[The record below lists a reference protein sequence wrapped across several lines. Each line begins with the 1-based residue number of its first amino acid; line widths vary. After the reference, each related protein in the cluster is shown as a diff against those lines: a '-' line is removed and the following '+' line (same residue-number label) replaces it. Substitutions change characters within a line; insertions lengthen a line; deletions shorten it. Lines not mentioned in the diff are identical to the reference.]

1 MLITKVKPSEINNT
15 TDLIES
21 FECNA
26 MGFLT
31 RDDLSSP
38 WMTYLLRPVSKSFR
52 MDYYSRNLKLISDII
67 RLSAISCNIA
77 VITFIEL
84 FLYQFSRL
92 NRVKLYKFVIGVAIL
107 RTFQPMRFQL
117 KAAVSWLDVVHNT
130 RTQTSSKACQGL
142 TCLFCVAWFLCVVVW
157 DVHRH

>member
-1 MLITKVKPSEINNT
+1 MLITKVKPSEINNP

-31 RDDLSSP
+31 RDDDLSSP

-52 MDYYSRNLKLISDII
+52 MDNYSRNLKLISDII

-107 RTFQPMRFQL
+107 RTFQPMRF
-117 KAAVSWLDVVHNT
+117 
-130 RTQTSSKACQGL
+130 
-142 TCLFCVAWFLCVVVW
+142 
-157 DVHRH
+157 